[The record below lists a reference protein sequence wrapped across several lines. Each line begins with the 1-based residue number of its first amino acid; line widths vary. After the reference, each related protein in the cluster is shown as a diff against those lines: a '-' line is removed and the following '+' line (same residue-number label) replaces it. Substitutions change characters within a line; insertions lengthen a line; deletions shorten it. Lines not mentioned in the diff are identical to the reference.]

1 MLNGELIR
9 SRRSAA
15 GQYQSASVPDLIEI
29 DRVSQIFATRD
40 GEPNWALWQVSLR
53 VADGE
58 FVCLIGPSGCGKT
71 TLLHLAAG
79 FILPSEG
86 EVRFRGSPV
95 RKPGPER
102 GVVFQEYALFAWM
115 TARQN
120 VEFGLRMRG
129 MAKAERRER
138 ARAALAR
145 MRLDRASD
153 LYPHELSGGMRQ
165 RVAVARALVNEPK
178 VLLMDE
184 PFAAVD
190 AITRAALQDDLL
202 RVWQEAGIS
211 VVFITHNIDE
221 AAFLAQRVIVMSPHP
236 GSVKCELQIALP
248 HPRQRGSAEFAALYG
263 NIGRALGE

>member
-1 MLNGELIR
+1 
-9 SRRSAA
+9 
-15 GQYQSASVPDLIEI
+15 
-29 DRVSQIFATRD
+29 VSQVFATRD
-40 GEPNWALWQVSLR
+40 GEPNWALWEVSLN
-53 VADGE
+53 VVDGE

-71 TLLHLAAG
+71 TLLHLVAG
-79 FILPSEG
+79 FIRPTEG
-86 EVRFRGSPV
+86 EVRFRGEPV
-95 RKPGPER
+95 RTPDPDR

-129 MAKAERRER
+129 IAKAERREL
-138 ARAALAR
+138 AAAALAR
-145 MRLDRASD
+145 MGLDRASS

-202 RVWQEAGIS
+202 RLWHETGVS
-211 VVFITHNIDE
+211 VIFITHNIDE
-221 AAFLAQRVIVMSPHP
+221 AAFLAQRVVVMSPHP
-236 GSVKCELQIALP
+236 GSVKSELRVGMP
-248 HPRQRGSAEFAALYG
+248 HPRHRASSEFGALYG
-263 NIGRALGE
+263 EIGRALGS